1 MRAAEDLRRRWVE
14 LIPAIM
20 IRVGMYASTGREMQT
35 LADQLL
41 GDLCFLDDR
50 DQEYEH
56 ALGQVRSF
64 GKLRCGRAV
73 RGDVRVCALPGRGSS
88 ATPIRSSSQCA

>member
-1 MRAAEDLRRRWVE
+1 
-14 LIPAIM
+14 
-20 IRVGMYASTGREMQT
+20 MYASTGRETQT

-64 GKLRCGRAV
+64 GKLGVAGWFEAMFGSARCQA
-73 RGDVRVCALPGRGSS
+73 RGCVGLRRDLPPAGIPARW
-88 ATPIRSSSQCA
+88 RSDRP